1 MRARGGKTIFDH
13 ELQLDCSRV
22 LEMDPTQIPT
32 GRYLDV
38 KGTPQDFTTGRRLGD
53 DIDSEFNHM
62 KDFRGYDHYFV
73 LDGWKQNILSR
84 IGELRCEATGRKVEV
99 LVAGGAMVYR
109 NAGLPGGC
117 PVTKSGSRYEDYAG
131 VAIEVPE
138 LSRRG
143 EPSRLPVGR
152 TQAGR
157 DILPEDRF
165 PSWNVLIR
173 HNVIGVGAA
182 AADPFLCFTAARR
195 AEERCRACS
204 VNKCKQQFGYGYQ
217 GS

>member
-1 MRARGGKTIFDH
+1 
-13 ELQLDCSRV
+13 
-22 LEMDPTQIPT
+22 MDPTQIPT

-99 LVAGGAMVYR
+99 LVAGGAMVYT
-109 NAGLPGGC
+109 ATGLPA
-117 PVTKSGSRYEDYAG
+117 D
-131 VAIEVPE
+131 VP
-138 LSRRG
+138 S
-143 EPSRLPVGR
+143 PSRAAAMR
-152 TQAGR
+152 TMRARRSRCQNYPDAVNHP
-157 DILPEDRF
+157 DF
-165 PSWNVLIR
+165 PSAELKPGEIYCQKIVFRLGNVLIR

-195 AEERCRACS
+195 AEVRCRACS